1 MPNLRSRQQQSILSE
16 LAKGSASGLPLRT
29 VTELQQLLTDLLKKK
44 GGTKTAFAESIGISL
59 ERLLK
64 VLKNPT
70 ESLGVANLL
79 RLAVV
84 SGLAPGRVLTMAG
97 KSDVAEL
104 LDLLYGET
112 PERPVSVQALWPTLS
127 PKAQLAL
134 TTFVEDLEAKRRKS
148 PTMKKRRKP
157 RKSPQL

>member
-1 MPNLRSRQQQSILSE
+1 MPNLCSDQQQSVLSE
-16 LAKGSASGLPLRT
+16 LAAGSAPCLSCRT
-29 VTELQQLLTDLLKKK
+29 VTDLQQLLTDLLEQR
-44 GGTKTAFAESIGISL
+44 GGTKTAFAQELGISL

-84 SGLAPGRVLTMAG
+84 SGLAPGDVLTMAG
-97 KSDVAEL
+97 KADVAEL
-104 LDLLYGET
+104 LQLLYGKT
-112 PERPVSVQALWPTLS
+112 PHRPSSVRELWPTLS

-134 TTFVEDLEAKRRKS
+134 ATFVEEVEAKRRVK
-148 PTMKKRRKP
+148 KKRKR
-157 RKSPQL
+157 